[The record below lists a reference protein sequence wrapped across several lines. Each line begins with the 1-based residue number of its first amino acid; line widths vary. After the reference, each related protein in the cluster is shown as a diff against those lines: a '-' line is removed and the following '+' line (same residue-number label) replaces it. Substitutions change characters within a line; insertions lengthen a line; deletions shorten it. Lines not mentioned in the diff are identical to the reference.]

1 MEWICIPQPCSKFTT
16 EYTENTEIS
25 DDPRKARYVRT
36 LLDAVMQD
44 ERLAGD
50 LVLVAAPLEEEDDG
64 EQN

>member
-1 MEWICIPQPCSKFTT
+1 MATRFVIDL
-16 EYTENTEIS
+16 IS

>member
-1 MEWICIPQPCSKFTT
+1 MHPAALFEIYHRVHR
-16 EYTENTEIS
+16 EHGDLIS